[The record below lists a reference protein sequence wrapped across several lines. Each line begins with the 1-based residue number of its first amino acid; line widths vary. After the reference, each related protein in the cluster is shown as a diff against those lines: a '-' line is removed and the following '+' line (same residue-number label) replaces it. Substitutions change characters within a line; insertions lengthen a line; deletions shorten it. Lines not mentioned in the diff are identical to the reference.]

1 MQLKKGIHCGG
12 ATGGNTMLRYAILPC
27 LLLAGGCA
35 TIVTGTSQPVAIN
48 TPGVPGA
55 GCTLSSPKIGD
66 LTVVTPATVTLKRA
80 DHDVM
85 VACRKECF
93 EDGTAVIPAGVEA
106 MAAGNILVG
115 GLVGAGLDIYSG
127 AINKYGSGADVALVP
142 IKGCK
147 ARLAKS

>member
-1 MQLKKGIHCGG
+1 
-12 ATGGNTMLRYAILPC
+12 MLRCAILPC

-48 TPGVPGA
+48 TPGVAGVAGA
-55 GCTLSSPKIGD
+55 VCTLSSPKIGD

-85 VACRKECF
+85 VACKKECF
-93 EDGTAVIPAGVEA
+93 EEGTAVIPAGVEA

-115 GLVGAGLDIYSG
+115 GVVGAGLDIYSG
-127 AINKYGSGADVALVP
+127 AINKYASGADVAMVP